1 MSARANIDVSALPTY
16 AFGHR
21 ALTWWATWS
30 MMFMEGMML
39 LVFIIT
45 YFFLRTRVPHWP
57 PNLNP
62 PDLLWGTI
70 NTGIVLAS
78 FVPNHL
84 AKKASETLNLR
95 GVRIWMIVML
105 LFAVAFTVVRVF
117 EFQSLN
123 CHWDQNAYGSIVWVN
138 MGFHTIHLLTDMVD
152 SVVLIVLMFT
162 GPIEGKRFVDVSEN
176 SIYWNFVIVIW
187 LLLYAVIYIVPRVL

>member
-62 PDLLWGTI
+62 PDLLWGTV
-70 NTGIVLAS
+70 NLALFLIS
-78 FVPNHL
+78 VIPNEWYRRRARKEAGL
-84 AKKASETLNLR
+84 ESGAPPRKRPGLGGPRRPGAPAPSAS
-95 GVRIWMIVML
+95 
-105 LFAVAFTVVRVF
+105 
-117 EFQSLN
+117 
-123 CHWDQNAYGSIVWVN
+123 
-138 MGFHTIHLLTDMVD
+138 
-152 SVVLIVLMFT
+152 
-162 GPIEGKRFVDVSEN
+162 
-176 SIYWNFVIVIW
+176 
-187 LLLYAVIYIVPRVL
+187 